1 MSIQLKWPLKRKA
14 LSILYWTLLFYM
26 VLALAYWWFALEKQ
40 NRQIETIRLQELRI
54 QNGNT
59 QPVNQSIEKTISGYA
74 DRKSIQYTAEG
85 LTFLAFIVLG
95 AVVVFRA
102 TRRQFRLSEQQQ
114 NWMMAITHELKTP
127 IAVTRLNLE
136 TLQKR
141 ELDSSVREKL
151 LNNSIAETGRLNQ
164 LCSNVL
170 LAAQFDSGHY
180 RANKIP
186 LNLYSVV
193 VRAAEETRSRYPGYT
208 IDVKGDTSAAVI
220 AEEWLVGILVN
231 NLLENAVAYST
242 RDKPVTLEIQAS
254 QHEVQLVVSDFGP
267 GIDATEQ
274 KKIFKKF
281 YRTGNELT
289 RKKKGTGLG
298 LYLCKKIAEAHNAH
312 ISVES
317 QPGQGSRFQVVFPSF
332 HA

>member
-1 MSIQLKWPLKRKA
+1 MNLQLKWPLKRKA

-40 NRQIETIRLQELRI
+40 NRQIEFIRLQELKI
-54 QNGNT
+54 QSGT
-59 QPVNQSIEKTISGYA
+59 APSFNQSIEKSITGYA
-74 DRKSIQYTAEG
+74 NRKSIQYTAEG

-141 ELDSSVREKL
+141 ELDASVRDKL

-170 LAAQFDSGHY
+170 LAAQFDSGNY
-180 RANKIP
+180 RANKMP
-186 LNLYSVV
+186 LNIYSVV
-193 VRAAEETRSRYPGYT
+193 SRAAEETRSRYPGHT
-208 IDVKGDTSAAVI
+208 IEVTGNTAAEVI
-220 AEEWLVGILVN
+220 AEEWLLVILVN
-231 NLLENAVAYST
+231 NLLENAIAYSP
-242 RDKPVTLEIQAS
+242 REKPVTLEIQTG
-254 QHEVQLVVSDFGP
+254 QQNVTLLVSDYGP
-267 GIDATEQ
+267 GIEAAEQ
-274 KKIFKKF
+274 KKIFQKF

-289 RKKKGTGLG
+289 RQKKGTGLG
-298 LYLCKKIAEAHNAH
+298 LYLCKKIAEAHNAR

-317 QPGQGSRFQVVFPSF
+317 QPGRGSRFRVSFPSL

>member
-40 NRQIETIRLQELRI
+40 NRQIEFIRLQELKI
-54 QNGNT
+54 QSGT
-59 QPVNQSIEKTISGYA
+59 APSSNQSIEKSITGYA
-74 DRKSIQYTAEG
+74 NRKSIQYTAEG

-141 ELDSSVREKL
+141 ELEPSVRDKL

-170 LAAQFDSGHY
+170 LAAQFDSGNYH
-180 RANKIP
+180 ANKTS
-186 LNLYSVV
+186 LNLFSVV
-193 VRAAEETRSRYPGYT
+193 SRAVEETQSRYPGYT
-208 IDVKGDTSAAVI
+208 IEVKGDTTANLI
-220 AEEWLVGILVN
+220 AEEWLIVILVN
-231 NLLENAVAYST
+231 NLLENAVAYSPK
-242 RDKPVTLEIQAS
+242 DKPVTLEILTGQ
-254 QHEVQLVVSDFGP
+254 QYVQLLVSDHGP
-267 GIDATEQ
+267 GIDTAEQ
-274 KKIFKKF
+274 KKIFSKF
-281 YRTGNELT
+281 YRVGNELT
-289 RKKKGTGLG
+289 RQKKGTGLG
-298 LYLCKKIAEAHNAH
+298 LYLCKKIAEAHNAL

-317 QPGQGSRFQVVFPSF
+317 QPGKGSRFQVLFPTL

>member
-1 MSIQLKWPLKRKA
+1 MNLQLKWPLKRKA

-40 NRQIETIRLQELRI
+40 NRQIETIRLQELKI
-54 QNGNT
+54 QSGT
-59 QPVNQSIEKTISGYA
+59 TPTIAQSTEKSITGYA
-74 DRKSIQYTAEG
+74 NRKTIQYTAEG

-141 ELDSSVREKL
+141 ELETSVRDRL

-170 LAAQFDSGHY
+170 LAAQFDSGSY
-180 RANKIP
+180 RANKLP
-186 LNLYSVV
+186 LNIFSVV
-193 VRAAEETRSRYPGYT
+193 SRAAEETRSRYPGHT
-208 IDVKGDTSAAVI
+208 IEVKGDTSASVI
-220 AEEWLVGILVN
+220 AEEWLLVILVN
-231 NLLENAVAYST
+231 NLLENAIAYSP
-242 RDKPVTLEIQAS
+242 REKPVTLEIQAG
-254 QHEVQLVVSDFGP
+254 QQNVQLFVSDHGP
-267 GIDATEQ
+267 GIDAAEQ

-289 RKKKGTGLG
+289 RQKKGTGLG
-298 LYLCKKIAEAHNAH
+298 LYLCQKIAEAHNAR

-317 QPGQGSRFQVVFPSF
+317 QPGKGSRFIVSVPSF
-332 HA
+332 HV

>member
-1 MSIQLKWPLKRKA
+1 MNLQLKWPLKRKA

-26 VLALAYWWFALEKQ
+26 VLALSYWWFALEKQ
-40 NRQIETIRLQELRI
+40 NRQIEFIRLQELKI
-54 QNGNT
+54 QSGT
-59 QPVNQSIEKTISGYA
+59 AQSTSQSIERTITDYANRKT
-74 DRKSIQYTAEG
+74 IQYTAEG

-141 ELDSSVREKL
+141 ELETSVRDKL

-170 LAAQFDSGHY
+170 LAAQFDSGNY
-180 RANKIP
+180 RANKMP
-186 LNLYSVV
+186 LNLFDVV
-193 VRAAEETRSRYPGYT
+193 SRAAEDTRSRYPGYT
-208 IDVKGDTSAAVI
+208 IEVKGDPTANVI
-220 AEEWLVGILVN
+220 AEEWLIVILVS
-231 NLLENAVAYST
+231 NLLENAVAYSP
-242 RDKPVTLEIQAS
+242 REKPVTLEIQGN
-254 QHEVQLVVSDFGP
+254 QQNVQLQVSDHGP

-274 KKIFKKF
+274 KKIFQKF

-289 RKKKGTGLG
+289 RQKKGTGLG
-298 LYLCKKIAEAHNAH
+298 LYLCKKIAEAHNAR

-317 QPGQGSRFQVVFPSF
+317 QPGKGSRFQVSFPTF

>member
-1 MSIQLKWPLKRKA
+1 
-14 LSILYWTLLFYM
+14 M
-26 VLALAYWWFALEKQ
+26 VLALSYWWFALEKQ
-40 NRQIETIRLQELRI
+40 NRQIEFIRLQELKI
-54 QNGNT
+54 QSGT
-59 QPVNQSIEKTISGYA
+59 AQSVSQSIERTITDYANRKT
-74 DRKSIQYTAEG
+74 IQYTAEG

-141 ELDSSVREKL
+141 ELETSVRDKL

-170 LAAQFDSGHY
+170 LAAQFDSGNY
-180 RANKIP
+180 RANKMP
-186 LNLYSVV
+186 LNLFDVV
-193 VRAAEETRSRYPGYT
+193 SRSRYPGYT
-208 IDVKGDTSAAVI
+208 IEVKGDATANVI
-220 AEEWLVGILVN
+220 AEEWLIVILVS
-231 NLLENAVAYST
+231 NLLENAVAYSP
-242 RDKPVTLEIQAS
+242 REKPVTLEIQGN
-254 QHEVQLVVSDFGP
+254 QQNVQLQVSDHGP
-267 GIDATEQ
+267 GIDAAEQ
-274 KKIFKKF
+274 KKIFQKF

-289 RKKKGTGLG
+289 RQKKGTGLG
-298 LYLCKKIAEAHNAH
+298 LYLCKKIAEAHNAR

-317 QPGQGSRFQVVFPSF
+317 QPGKGSRFQVSFPSF